1 MNCSYYGLNGDLLPR
16 VTPPGALTPKPFNLD
31 HHSKKVIN
39 AQTSTGGVLMAYESV
54 SELPKSVRNLPSRAK
69 ALYMKAYNSCWDD
82 LENTDEAAREK
93 ASHESAWSAVK
104 EQYEKDDETGEW
116 VKSEDITGK
125 RSRHRKSRSSGA
137 SLQAKAHA

>member
-1 MNCSYYGLNGDLLPR
+1 MPYAN
-16 VTPPGALTPKPFNLD
+16 
-31 HHSKKVIN
+31 I
-39 AQTSTGGVLMAYESV
+39 

-69 ALYMKAYNSCWDD
+69 TIYMKAFNSCWAD
-82 LENTDEAAREK
+82 LEIEDETAREK

-116 VKSEDITGK
+116 VKSDGYAGR
-125 RSRHRKSRSSGA
+125 RSRHRKSRSSGT

>member
-1 MNCSYYGLNGDLLPR
+1 
-16 VTPPGALTPKPFNLD
+16 
-31 HHSKKVIN
+31 
-39 AQTSTGGVLMAYESV
+39 
-54 SELPKSVRNLPSRAK
+54 
-69 ALYMKAYNSCWDD
+69 MKAYNSCWDD
-82 LENTDEAAREK
+82 SENTDEAAREK

>member
-1 MNCSYYGLNGDLLPR
+1 MP
-16 VTPPGALTPKPFNLD
+16 
-31 HHSKKVIN
+31 
-39 AQTSTGGVLMAYESV
+39 YESI

-69 ALYMKAYNSCWDD
+69 NIYMKAFNNSWED
-82 LENTDEAAREK
+82 LEIEDETARDK

-116 VKSEDITGK
+116 VKIDVNLAR